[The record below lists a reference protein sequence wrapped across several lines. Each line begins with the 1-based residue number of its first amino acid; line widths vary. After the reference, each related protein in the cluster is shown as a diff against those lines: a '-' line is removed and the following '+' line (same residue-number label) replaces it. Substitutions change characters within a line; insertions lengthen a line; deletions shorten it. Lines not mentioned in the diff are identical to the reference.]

1 MALKRRLKNL
11 SKSALRKLFE
21 LGQRLGFD
29 ALPRHF
35 YSEIPDIRQLRRTA
49 HWRRP
54 YSMVGVAGA
63 DAQSQIAFVQ
73 ECCTPAIV
81 ERLRTL
87 RVHEQASQRNG
98 EPGFGVIEAD
108 FLFAF
113 VATHKPRQVFQ
124 IGCGVSTAV
133 CLLAADH
140 AGYVPEIICVEPYPS
155 DFLVR
160 EAQQNRIK
168 LVQEKAE
175 MLDLARIES
184 LGNDL
189 LFFVDSSHT
198 LGPAGEVTRIMLEML
213 PRLKPG
219 AWVHYHDIWFPY
231 DYPPDILDST
241 LFFWHESAL
250 LHAFLTHNSRFRI
263 AASLSMLHYAQPER
277 LRDCLPNYARMES
290 DEGLAKGDGHFPAST
305 DLRVI
310 A

>member
-1 MALKRRLKNL
+1 MALKRRLKDF
-11 SKSALRKLFE
+11 SKSAMRKLFE

-35 YSEIPDIRQLRRTA
+35 YSEIPNIRQLRRTA
-49 HWRRP
+49 QWRRP
-54 YSMVGVAGA
+54 YSMIGVEGA
-63 DAQSQIAFVQ
+63 DALSQIAFVR

-81 ERLRTL
+81 ERLGNS

-98 EPGFGVIEAD
+98 ESGFGVIEAD

-113 VATHKPRQVFQ
+113 VAAKKPKQIFQ

-140 AGYVPEIICVEPYPS
+140 AGYVPEIICVEPYPTY
-155 DFLVR
+155 FLVG
-160 EAQQNRIK
+160 EALQGRIK
-168 LVQEKAE
+168 LLQEKAE
-175 MLDLARIES
+175 MLDLGIIES
-184 LGNDL
+184 LGDDL

-198 LGPAGEVTRIMLEML
+198 LGPAGEVTRIVLEML

-219 AWVHYHDIWFPY
+219 AWVHFHDIWFPY
-231 DYPPDILDST
+231 DYPPDILDTT

-263 AASLSMLHYAQPER
+263 AASLSILHYAQPEQ
-277 LRDCLPNYARMES
+277 LRDCLPNYARRES
-290 DEGLAKGDGHFPAST
+290 DDGLAKGEGHFPAST
-305 DLRVI
+305 YLRVI
-310 A
+310 T